1 MNFSPYDVPYPG
13 LAEKVAVPPLSQ
25 SRYERMSCSASYVW
39 NEVYGY
45 QQMDSE
51 WSALGNEVDALLYN
65 WALHNQREKSQVT
78 DQIHLES
85 ILKTASPEAQEIVR
99 HFLDNFSLDWKNIVG
114 LQKHLLGGDDLEGTL
129 DVLLKE
135 GKGFY
140 RVLDFKNHFRVFN
153 PDSFQ
158 SKLYP
163 LLVFLNYPDAEQV
176 DFTLAFTRYGCV
188 RSLPQPFSRRDVPQ
202 LMELAEAARTRQ
214 LAMHESPQAYESQAL
229 AGSWC
234 VYCPLL
240 RMRECPLEGRN
251 PAEMSKE
258 DRLQWQVYLKHA
270 VRENDLMLKEL
281 ATRGEIKA
289 KDSHGRQIQG
299 GFVLKETK
307 QYPAGPALVLLNEW
321 KNTTDGQDDLIAD
334 LHFSRSALASKLKAK
349 KRAVL
354 DQAMDDIAVTEQR
367 TEFEISEE

>member
-1 MNFSPYDVPYPG
+1 MNT
-13 LAEKVAVPPLSQ
+13 LTAPPLSQ

-51 WSALGNEVDALLYN
+51 WSALGNEVDAILYN
-65 WALHNQREKSQVT
+65 WAIHNQREKSSVT
-78 DQIHLES
+78 DQVHLES
-85 ILKTASPEAQEIVR
+85 VLKTAGHEAQEIIR

-114 LQKHLLGGDDLEGTL
+114 AQKHLLGGDDLEGTL

-140 RVLDFKNHFRVFN
+140 RVLDYKNYFRVSN
-153 PDSFQ
+153 PESFQ

-163 LLVFLNYPDAEQV
+163 LLVFLNYPDAEKV
-176 DFTLAFTRYGCV
+176 DFTLAYTRYGCV
-188 RSLPQPFSRRDVPQ
+188 RSLQQPYTRADVPL
-202 LMELAEAARTRQ
+202 LMEMAQAARTRQ
-214 LAMHESPQAYESQAL
+214 LAMHENPQAFESQAL
-229 AGSWC
+229 PGSWC

-251 PAEMSKE
+251 PMEMSKE

-270 VRENDLMLKEL
+270 ARENDSALKEW

-289 KDSHGRQIQG
+289 QDSHGRQIQG
-299 GFVLKETK
+299 GFVIKETK
-307 QYPAGPALVLLNEW
+307 QYPMGEALVLLNEW
-321 KNTTDGQDDLIAD
+321 KQTTDGKDDLIAD
-334 LHFSRSALASKLKAK
+334 LHISRSALASKLKAK
-349 KRAVL
+349 KRAIL
-354 DQAMDDIAVTEQR
+354 DQAFDDIAVVEQR
-367 TEFEISEE
+367 TEFEISEGQ